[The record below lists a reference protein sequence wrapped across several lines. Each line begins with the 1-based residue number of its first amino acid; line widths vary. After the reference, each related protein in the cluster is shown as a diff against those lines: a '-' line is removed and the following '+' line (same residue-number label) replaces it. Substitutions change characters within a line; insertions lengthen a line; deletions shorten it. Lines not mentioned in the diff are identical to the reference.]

1 MRKIGI
7 LGLVGVLALFLAGCG
22 GSSGAQVN
30 TQFID
35 SNLSVDADI
44 TRDLG
49 TGIIGA
55 PFQASSTG
63 SVLAGITLDASGT
76 PTADTRGFLNFPLGT
91 VSVNASIRF
100 ASVTVFLNRVT
111 LRNTSLHSP
120 FFLDLIDTVLFPP
133 PIVSADYSAPFAA
146 TRSFDFLN
154 TDQGNFVEIEVTSL
168 MLEAQRRALPSFEI
182 RFGFDEATFQAD
194 LTKTRGIVEI
204 DDRTSVP
211 SQRPFLTVDYVI

>member
-7 LGLVGVLALFLAGCG
+7 LGLVGVLALVLTGCG
-22 GSSGAQVN
+22 GGSGPAIQ

-35 SNLSVDADI
+35 SSFSVDADI
-44 TRDLG
+44 TRDIG

-55 PFQASSTG
+55 PIAASSTG
-63 SVLAGITLDASGT
+63 SVLAGVTLDAAGT

-91 VSVNASIRF
+91 IPVNASIRF

-111 LRNTSLHSP
+111 LRNTSLGSP
-120 FFLDLIDTVLFPP
+120 FFLDLIDTVSFPP
-133 PIVSADYSAPFAA
+133 PIVSADYSAAFAA

-154 TDQGNFVEIEVTSL
+154 TDQGIFVEIDVTSL
-168 MLEAQRRALPSFEI
+168 MLEAQRRVLPSFEI
-182 RFGFDEATFQAD
+182 RFGFDEATFLAD

-204 DDRTSVP
+204 DEGTVVP
-211 SQRPFLTVDYVI
+211 SQKPFLTVDYVI